1 MIAESALQE
10 LRANVRGQIILP
22 KDSEYDVA
30 RRIHNAMIDR
40 RPAIIVRCS
49 GVADVVASVNFA
61 RSQQLLVA
69 VRGAGHNVAGTSV
82 CDGGIVIDLARMRS
96 THVEPARRTARVDAG
111 ATWTDVNHELQV
123 FGLAATGGFV
133 GATGVSG
140 LTLGGGLGW
149 LVRKHGLAL
158 DNLISVDLV
167 TADGRVVT
175 ASATENS
182 DLFWGVRGGG
192 GNFGIATSFEFTVHP
207 AGTVLAGMTLHPLSA
222 AAKALRFWRDYERTA
237 PEELTNGAL
246 LFHAPAQLPLPDV
259 LHREGIV
266 GLGGVYCGALD
277 TGEQA
282 LRPLRQFGPPTAD
295 IFQPMPYS
303 AAQTMADFLWPA
315 GSYNYWKSSYLRELS
330 DAAIDTIAKFYAEA
344 PSAQSVVVLEHN
356 GDGAMSRIGE
366 DATAF
371 GHRRWRFNFLVT
383 TVWTSAAESEVNI
396 AWTRRFWDAMQPF
409 LADAAYV
416 NYLGDE
422 GADRVRAAYGD
433 KTYARLVELKNRY
446 DPTNFFRMN
455 QNIPPSVT

>member
-246 LFHAPAQLPLPDV
+246 LFHAPAHLPLPDV

>member
-1 MIAESALQE
+1 MMIAESALQE

-344 PSAQSVVVLEHN
+344 PSPQSVVVLEHN

-383 TVWTSAAESEVNI
+383 TVWKSAAESEVNI
-396 AWTRRFWDAMQPF
+396 
-409 LADAAYV
+409 

-422 GADRVRAAYGD
+422 GAERVRAAYGD
-433 KTYARLVELKNRY
+433 TTYARLVELKNRY